1 MPLTFTD
8 TPLYYKDSQGSYQ
21 RILSGAD
28 MTGYRTAAA
37 QDVIDAELLPI
48 VNNAGAHNSIYRGK
62 YLGAEVT
69 AAQYEAID
77 AGTFED
83 LYIGDY
89 WTINNVNWRIAAFDY
104 WLHCGDTECTKHHLV
119 MIPETCLYNAKMND
133 SNIVTGAYIGSL
145 MYTTNLAN
153 AKTAIDT
160 AFGSAHILKHREQLA
175 NAVTE
180 HRETGHAWVDS
191 KVEIMN
197 ESMVYGTERFHNQ
210 MQGNAWAEYHTI
222 DKTQLAIFRLDP
234 TKIVAFYNNARASW
248 WLRDVVNS
256 TGFAYVY
263 ATGNAD
269 LCNASGSLGVRP
281 AFGIFGS

>member
-1 MPLTFTD
+1 MGKITD
-8 TPLYYKDSQGSYQ
+8 YS
-21 RILSGAD
+21 A
-28 MTGYRTAAA
+28 
-37 QDVIDAELLPI
+37 
-48 VNNAGAHNSIYRGK
+48 
-62 YLGAEVT
+62 VT
-69 AAQYEAID
+69 ALNSGNVLLVDGTGGTKKISANILKKALAEISDDVNDHRNTYGGRSLGTSVSADQWAQIT
-77 AGTFED
+77 AGTFHGM
-83 LYIGDY
+83 LVGDY
-89 WTINNVNWRIAAFDY
+89 WTINSVKWLIADFDY

-160 AFGSAHILKHREQLA
+160 AFGSAHILNHREQLA

-197 ESMVYGTERFHNQ
+197 
-210 MQGNAWAEYHTI
+210 NAWAEYHTI

-234 TKIVAFYNNARASW
+234 TKIVAFYNNARAAW

-256 TGFAYVY
+256 TGFALVS
-263 ATGNAD
+263 AIGFASSS
-269 LCNASGSLGVRP
+269 NASSSGGVRP

>member
-1 MPLTFTD
+1 MGKITD
-8 TPLYYKDSQGSYQ
+8 YS
-21 RILSGAD
+21 A
-28 MTGYRTAAA
+28 
-37 QDVIDAELLPI
+37 
-48 VNNAGAHNSIYRGK
+48 
-62 YLGAEVT
+62 VT
-69 AAQYEAID
+69 ALNSGSVLLVDGTGGTKKISANILKKALAEISDDVNDHRNTYGGRSLGTSVSADQWAQIT
-77 AGTFED
+77 AGTFHGM
-83 LYIGDY
+83 LVGDY
-89 WTINNVNWRIAAFDY
+89 WTINSVKWLIADFDY

-160 AFGSAHILKHREQLA
+160 AFGSAHILNHREQLA

-197 ESMVYGTERFHNQ
+197 ESMVYGTETCHSQ

-234 TKIVAFYNNARASW
+234 TKIVAFYNNARAAW

-256 TGFAYVY
+256 TTFASVNALGS
-263 ATGNAD
+263 ATSN
-269 LCNASGSLGVRP
+269 NASNSLGVRP